1 MFNMNRSVLPAPAV
15 GLLAVVIV
23 SACSGLTSS
32 SDFDPARLDTMQ
44 TYQTWDWAYAKDGSV
59 GDLRSS
65 DRLIDDPLLDKQI
78 RGMVE
83 SSLLN
88 KGYHRVDGGTPDFRV
103 GYHVSINGR
112 MDVSYIN
119 TYYGY
124 GWGGYWGPY
133 GPSFGYVQTT
143 PSVQEYREGTLII
156 DIVDG
161 PANELAWRGVVQGEV
176 HEKRA
181 ADERRDALAKAIDT
195 ALKDFPPG

>member
-1 MFNMNRSVLPAPAV
+1 MNRSVLPAPAV
-15 GLLAVVIV
+15 VLLVAAVVT
-23 SACSGLTSS
+23 ACSGLTSS
-32 SDFDPARLDTMQ
+32 SDFDPARLDTMR
-44 TYQTWDWAYAKDGSV
+44 TYQTWAWAYAKDGSV

-65 DRLIDDPLLDKQI
+65 DRVIDDPLMDKQI

-83 SSLLN
+83 SSLLT
-88 KGYHRVDGGTPDFRV
+88 KGYHRVDGDDPDFRV
-103 GYHVSINGR
+103 GYHISMNGR

-124 GWGGYWGPY
+124 GWGGYWGSY

-161 PANELAWRGVVQGEV
+161 RANELAWRGVVQGEL
-176 HEKRA
+176 HEKRG
-181 ADERRDALAKAIDT
+181 ADERREALVKAIDE

>member
-1 MFNMNRSVLPAPAV
+1 MNRSVLPAPAV
-15 GLLAVVIV
+15 VLLAAVVAT
-23 SACSGLTSS
+23 ACSGLTSS
-32 SDFDPARLDTMQ
+32 SDYDPARLDTMR

-59 GDLRSS
+59 GDIRSS
-65 DRLIDDPLLDKQI
+65 DRAIDDPLMDKRM
-78 RGMVE
+78 RGLVE

-88 KGYHRVDGGTPDFRV
+88 KGYHRVEGGDPDFRV
-103 GYHVSINGR
+103 GYHVSLNGR
-112 MDVSYIN
+112 LDVSYVN

-161 PANELAWRGVVQGEV
+161 RANELAWRGVVQGEV
-176 HEKRA
+176 HEKRD
-181 ADERRDALAKAIDT
+181 ADERQEALARAIDE

>member
-1 MFNMNRSVLPAPAV
+1 MNRSVLPAPAV
-15 GLLAVVIV
+15 VLLAAVVAT
-23 SACSGLTSS
+23 ACSGLTSS
-32 SDFDPARLDTMQ
+32 SDYDPARLDAMR
-44 TYQTWDWAYAKDGSV
+44 TYQTWDWAYASDGSV
-59 GDLRSS
+59 GDIRSS
-65 DRLIDDPLLDKQI
+65 DRAIDDPLMDKRM
-78 RGMVE
+78 RGLVE

-88 KGYHRVDGGTPDFRV
+88 KGYHRVEGGDPDFRV
-103 GYHVSINGR
+103 GYHVSLNGR
-112 MDVSYIN
+112 LDVSYVN

-161 PANELAWRGVVQGEV
+161 QANELAWRGVVQGEV
-176 HEKRA
+176 HEKRD
-181 ADERRDALAKAIDT
+181 ADERQEALARAIDE

>member
-1 MFNMNRSVLPAPAV
+1 MNRSVLPAPAV
-15 GLLAVVIV
+15 VLLATVVV
-23 SACSGLTSS
+23 TACSGLTSS
-32 SDFDPARLDTMQ
+32 SDFDPARLDTMR

-65 DRLIDDPLLDKQI
+65 DRLIDDPLMDKQI
-78 RGMVE
+78 RGMIE
-83 SSLLN
+83 SSLLT
-88 KGYHRVDGGTPDFRV
+88 KGYHRVEGEDPDFRV
-103 GYHVSINGR
+103 GYHISMNGR

-133 GPSFGYVQTT
+133 GPSFCYVQTT

-161 PANELAWRGVVQGEV
+161 RANELAWRGVVQGEL
-176 HEKRA
+176 HEKRG
-181 ADERRDALAKAIDT
+181 ADERREALVKAIDE